1 MHQIWPMED
10 SLSGIALV
18 EVCPKDMEKRHVFKF
33 VYLKKLKK
41 FSENLYVLF
50 SINYKITWL
59 LEEERRWKIK
69 QNAS

>member
-1 MHQIWPMED
+1 
-10 SLSGIALV
+10 
-18 EVCPKDMEKRHVFKF
+18 MEKRHVFKF
-33 VYLKKLKK
+33 VYFKKWKK
-41 FSENLYVLF
+41 FSENLYILF